1 MKEHD
6 RWLLARRQL
15 DRRLV
20 GRRSNS
26 NLPALADLVVA
37 RPILS
42 AGLIARELKVTPRAA
57 QDLVAELDLREMTGR
72 GRYRAWGIL

>member
-1 MKEHD
+1 MT
-6 RWLLARRQL
+6 ARPPSARPET
-15 DRRLV
+15 
-20 GRRSNS
+20 GRPAFELE
-26 NLPALADLVVA
+26 LPALADLVVA

-57 QDLVAELDLREMTGR
+57 LDLVAELDRREMTGR